1 MNFLRSRVL
10 LLLGASLLAAAS
22 AFLFVFFPAGRK
34 AGAVPAAPPAIP
46 ANAGGELEFAETDID
61 LGLVNAPIKHA
72 IEFTNR
78 SDRVVR
84 IGKIVTSCNC
94 TTTQPDK
101 QVLQPGERGRVLLNI
116 EPRVD
121 HVSQSR
127 HLITVEYEGAE
138 PRQAH
143 LQVHYLTRPDVVVPH
158 EVEIRSTGA
167 HDVAVSFT
175 VVDFRD
181 KPLKIAT
188 ISTSSPGLRARVAQ
202 EPSSYLPGW
211 EYRLEVSYAANDR
224 PPGEYAETILLHTD
238 DPDRQTIL
246 VRAAIHQVSR
256 FRVAPSVLHLTAAPG
271 SADAVGTVF
280 VDDIEGDAVEIES
293 LAPSEDAIHCT
304 VGGASPHQTVE
315 VRVSKGDLPRL
326 TPSASVRVVLKKPS
340 SEVLCVHVVP

>member
-1 MNFLRSRVL
+1 MIFLRSRVL
-10 LLLGASLLAAAS
+10 LLVGACLLAAAS
-22 AFLFVFFPAGRK
+22 GALFTCFSGGRK
-34 AGAVPAAPPAIP
+34 AGAVPPAAAPSVPAE
-46 ANAGGELEFAETDID
+46 ADGELVFAETDID
-61 LGLVNAPIKHA
+61 LGLVNAPVKHA

-101 QVLQPGERGRVLLNI
+101 QALRPGEKGQVLLNI

-143 LQVHYLTRPDVVVPH
+143 LQVHYLTRPDVIVPH

-181 KPLKIAT
+181 NPLKIAM

-202 EPSSYLPGW
+202 EPSSYLPGR
-211 EYRLEVSYAANDR
+211 EYRIEASYAANDR

-238 DPDRQTIL
+238 DPDRQTIP
-246 VRAAIHQVSR
+246 VRAAIHQVR
-256 FRVAPSVLHLTAAPG
+256 A
-271 SADAVGTVF
+271 
-280 VDDIEGDAVEIES
+280 
-293 LAPSEDAIHCT
+293 
-304 VGGASPHQTVE
+304 
-315 VRVSKGDLPRL
+315 
-326 TPSASVRVVLKKPS
+326 SASRRPF
-340 SEVLCVHVVP
+340 CT

>member
-188 ISTSSPGLRARVAQ
+188 ISTSSPGLRA
-202 EPSSYLPGW
+202 PSHKS
-211 EYRLEVSYAANDR
+211 
-224 PPGEYAETILLHTD
+224 
-238 DPDRQTIL
+238 
-246 VRAAIHQVSR
+246 
-256 FRVAPSVLHLTAAPG
+256 
-271 SADAVGTVF
+271 
-280 VDDIEGDAVEIES
+280 
-293 LAPSEDAIHCT
+293 
-304 VGGASPHQTVE
+304 
-315 VRVSKGDLPRL
+315 LPRTCRAGSTVWKFP
-326 TPSASVRVVLKKPS
+326 TPRTTVLRANTPKPS
-340 SEVLCVHVVP
+340 SFTRTTRIGRRFSSVRRSIRFRASASRRPFCT